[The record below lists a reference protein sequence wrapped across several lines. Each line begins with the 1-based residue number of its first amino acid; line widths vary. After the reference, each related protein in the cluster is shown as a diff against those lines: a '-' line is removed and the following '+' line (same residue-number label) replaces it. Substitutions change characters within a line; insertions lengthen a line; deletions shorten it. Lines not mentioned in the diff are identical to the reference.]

1 MKWVD
6 CLRLIALQHVFLHET
21 LNGLKAICLLLFQSV
36 KILLAARQ
44 VARLPEKRIF
54 LSSQQLKK
62 QVLKESSYRVV
73 AQAMQEFIPHI
84 HRH

>member
-6 CLRLIALQHVFLHET
+6 CLRPIALQHVFLHET

-44 VARLPEKRIF
+44 VARLPEKKYIF
-54 LSSQQLKK
+54 VIAAIEKTSFKR
-62 QVLKESSYRVV
+62 E
-73 AQAMQEFIPHI
+73 
-84 HRH
+84 

>member
-6 CLRLIALQHVFLHET
+6 CLRQIALQHVFLHET
-21 LNGLKAICLLLFQSV
+21 LNGLKAICLLLFQLV

-44 VARLPEKRIF
+44 VARLPEKRIYF
-54 LSSQQLKK
+54 WHFSLEKNVS
-62 QVLKESSYRVV
+62 KESSYRVI

-84 HRH
+84 H